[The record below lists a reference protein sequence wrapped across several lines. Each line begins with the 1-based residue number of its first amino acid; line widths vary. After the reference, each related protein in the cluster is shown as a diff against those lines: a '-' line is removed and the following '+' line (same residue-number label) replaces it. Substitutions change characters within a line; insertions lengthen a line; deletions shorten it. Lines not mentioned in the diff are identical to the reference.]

1 MADKEVEV
9 TVDGQVATLILNR
22 PSVRNA
28 LTASL
33 LDSLAGELQNMRAE
47 QAVRCLVLG
56 GTGGCFSVGMDL
68 RVMAEATAKENQKL
82 IGAGGPLR
90 RAITAIEA
98 FPFPVIA
105 RVEGYAVGAGCEL
118 AMSCDIRVG
127 TADTKMGM
135 PPSKLGIVYPPE
147 GLGRFANVLGPQVTR
162 KLFLT
167 AKYYQGEELEQMGM
181 LDFMC
186 APGELEEFSRS
197 LAGDV
202 AGLAPMSLKGH
213 KKLLNSIARG
223 SLSNEAMG
231 ESLGLIEKAMASDD
245 AKEGIVAFLEKRTPR
260 FEGK

>member
-1 MADKEVEV
+1 MAEKEIEV
-9 TVDGQVATLILNR
+9 TVDGRVATLTLDR
-22 PSVRNA
+22 PSMRNA

-33 LDSLAGELQNMRAE
+33 LDSLVSELQGLRAE
-47 QAVRCLVLG
+47 QAVRCLVLAG
-56 GTGGCFSVGMDL
+56 AGGCFSVGMDL
-68 RVMAEATAKENQKL
+68 RVMAEATAKENQRL

-98 FPFPVIA
+98 FPYPVIA
-105 RVEGYAVGAGCEL
+105 RVDGYAVGAGCEL

-127 TADTKMGM
+127 TAATKMGM

-147 GLGRFANVLGPQVTR
+147 GLGRFANVVGPQVTR

-167 AKYYQGEELEQMGM
+167 AKYYEGEQLEQMGM

-186 APGELEEFSRS
+186 PEEELESFCKS
-197 LAGDV
+197 LAEDV
-202 AGLAPMSLKGH
+202 AGLAPLSLKGH

-245 AKEGIVAFLEKRTPR
+245 AKEGILAFLEKRAPR